1 MLKRCSGF
9 DWPRP
14 HRHPVRWA
22 AVEVPRA
29 AMYPEHCATI
39 RTTRV
44 HDGVWPTAAAI
55 ANAAGR

>member
-1 MLKRCSGF
+1 LTGPTRTGT
-9 DWPRP
+9 
-14 HRHPVRWA
+14 PVRWA

-39 RTTRV
+39 RTTRF